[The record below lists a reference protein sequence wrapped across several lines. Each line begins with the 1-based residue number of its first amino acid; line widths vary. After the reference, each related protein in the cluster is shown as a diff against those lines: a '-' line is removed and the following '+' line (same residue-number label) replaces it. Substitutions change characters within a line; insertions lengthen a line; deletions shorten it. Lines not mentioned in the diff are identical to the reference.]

1 MKTRRRRP
9 RRRPRVEKSPPR
21 RTSRSW
27 TTSARTTSF
36 RRRSRFETLRDPL
49 RSARKTT
56 TTNRG
61 PRRTRN
67 ESRLG
72 PRRVP
77 SALGAR
83 RHGARRSAALTAEIG
98 GDGIGRRRRR
108 RTAFQRQTQEVHA
121 RSVLVALE
129 EERGWAGAA
138 ISRFQAAARKIHAA
152 GRFGGAS
159 FAASGS
165 ESAFGEEP
173 GVSLSLLDELNA
185 EPDVAS
191 VAKAETSANDTELT
205 RRHRSAVDEAV
216 ASLKNN
222 AMFSETLGSFET
234 TRALASTLEAAL
246 FERTSDVELAW
257 ETKAAA
263 MRAEIERLTRSN
275 EDAAEAMAMM
285 SDERRIRRGAR
296 AGSPRRRARKTRE
309 RVKRAKRAKR
319 AKRVKRAKRGPPT
332 TSRKRPPRR
341 RASERSARDASPN
354 QSIRSIRMLRMTLRR
369 ETRFTRRR

>member
-1 MKTRRRRP
+1 MDDFGEDDDVPATTALRNASRSSSERSEDDDDEP
-9 RRRPRVEKSPPR
+9 RTASDAGTKPDSDPAASRLRWARAAMALGVPPPSPPR
-21 RTSRSW
+21 SEATESV
-27 TTSARTTSF
+27 
-36 RRRSRFETLRDPL
+36 DGDDDGPL
-49 RSARKTT
+49 SNGKRKKSMLGLYSSPSKK
-56 TTNRG
+56 NAVG
-61 PRRTRN
+61 P
-67 ESRLG
+67 
-72 PRRVP
+72 
-77 SALGAR
+77 
-83 RHGARRSAALTAEIG
+83 
-98 GDGIGRRRRR
+98 
-108 RTAFQRQTQEVHA
+108 
-121 RSVLVALE
+121 
-129 EERGWAGAA
+129 GAA

-285 SDERRIRRGAR
+285 STNDAYDGEARGEPAA
-296 AGSPRRRARKTRE
+296 AGEEDAGKGE
-309 RVKRAKRAKR
+309 EGEKGEKGEGAKRAK
-319 AKRVKRAKRGPPT
+319 GPPT

-354 QSIRSIRMLRMTLRR
+354 RSIRSIRMLRMTLRR